1 MSSVDTSTK
10 HWTSY
15 TVPGIWS
22 LPEHQKITHAL
33 RVGNTIYISGQTARG
48 LNGGA
53 EGGSDVEAQGMAIW
67 RHIETVLAAAGATL
81 DDVVKVFQ
89 FVVGEENFQGMSRA
103 RKAALG
109 EAKLRAITS
118 VIVAG
123 LARPDLLL
131 EVDVIAVVPD

>member
-1 MSSVDTSTK
+1 MT
-10 HWTSY
+10 W
-15 TVPGIWS
+15 
-22 LPEHQKITHAL
+22 L
-33 RVGNTIYISGQTARG
+33 
-48 LNGGA
+48 
-53 EGGSDVEAQGMAIW
+53 
-67 RHIETVLAAAGATL
+67 
-81 DDVVKVFQ
+81 KVFQ

-109 EAKLRAITS
+109 EAELRAITS

>member
-1 MSSVDTSTK
+1 MSAVMDSTK

-22 LPEHQKITHAL
+22 FPEHQKITHAL
-33 RVGNTIYISGQTARG
+33 RVGNTVYISGQTARG
-48 LNGGA
+48 LEGEA

-67 RHIETVLAAAGATL
+67 RHIETVLGAAGATL

-89 FVVGEENFQGMSRA
+89 FVVGEENFPAMTRA

-109 EAKLRAITS
+109 ESKLRAITS
-118 VIVAG
+118 VVVAG